1 MHVTYGK
8 GFFAKPAN
16 SNAAASDGVEKF
28 LMPTEVSTT
37 ESMRE
42 KVERLED
49 MLAQLPPVEIKVRH
63 HFAPGTYAREIT
75 IPKDTVLIGAVHK
88 TDNLVVLSAGR
99 LRLVTESGPVV
110 ISAPHTMICKAGA
123 KNAAI
128 ALEDSVWTNFFATEE
143 TDPDKLVELLSYST
157 ADELMGG
164 AKNKQFIANQL
175 AALERE

>member
-1 MHVTYGK
+1 MQVTYGK
-8 GFFAKPAN
+8 GFFANPAN
-16 SNAAASDGVEKF
+16 SNAGAADGVEKF
-28 LMPTEVSTT
+28 LMPTEISTT
-37 ESMRE
+37 QTMRE

-49 MLAQLPPVEIKVRH
+49 MLAQLPPIEIPVRH
-63 HFAPGTYAREIT
+63 YFAPGTYAREIT

-88 TDNLVVLSAGR
+88 TDNLVVLSAGK
-99 LRLVTESGPVV
+99 LRLVTENGPVV
-110 ISAPHTMICKAGA
+110 ISAPHTMLCKAGA

-143 TDPDKLVELLSYST
+143 TDPEKLVELLSNST
-157 ADELMGG
+157 AEELIGG

>member
-1 MHVTYGK
+1 MQVTYGK

-16 SNAAASDGVEKF
+16 ANAGASDGVEKF
-28 LMPTEVSTT
+28 LMPNEIATSET
-37 ESMRE
+37 MRE

-49 MLAQLPPVEIKVRH
+49 MLAQLPPVEIPVRH

-75 IPKDTVLIGAVHK
+75 IPKNTVLIGAVHK
-88 TDNLVVLSAGR
+88 TDNLVVLSAGK
-99 LRLVTESGPVV
+99 LRIVTESSPVV

-143 TDPDKLVELLSYST
+143 TDIDKLVGLLSHST

-164 AKNKQFIANQL
+164 SKNKQLIANQL
-175 AALERE
+175 AVLEGE